1 MDPGGGHGS
10 WEEVV
15 DPERGLWIPR
25 RGCGS
30 WEGVVDPGR
39 GLSAVG
45 PGMETGTYHACKKD
59 SQGPMGKLPG
69 LHFLCSS
76 QIKCRW

>member
-1 MDPGGGHGS
+1 MDPGGG
-10 WEEVV
+10 
-15 DPERGLWIPR
+15 R
-25 RGCGS
+25 GS
-30 WEGVVDPGR
+30 WEGIVDPGM
-39 GLSAVG
+39 G
-45 PGMETGTYHACKKD
+45 TGAYHACKKD